1 MSFCEVKKFEGGIKV
16 GLDFIDPAHEVY
28 TWLPEENKWR
38 FCGSIDFSDGLLFM
52 KRWRRHQHHI
62 LNSFGI
68 SAYVIEFLEPKGLKN
83 FALYIEDTKE
93 SFTLTLEKLKLEAT
107 WKYWKEG
114 GYDRQAFV
122 PITLW
127 EKKH

>member
-38 FCGSIDFSDGLLFM
+38 FCGSIDFADGLLFM

-62 LNSFGI
+62 RI
-68 SAYVIEFLEPKGLKN
+68 R
-83 FALYIEDTKE
+83 
-93 SFTLTLEKLKLEAT
+93 
-107 WKYWKEG
+107 
-114 GYDRQAFV
+114 DRQRYRDFLILKSLEV
-122 PITLW
+122 
-127 EKKH
+127 KK